1 MSSPRSSDSQ
11 SSHSADNGI
20 TTPSAPPHSPHHHR
34 LPHAPQRQVDLD
46 ARDAQKQLDIEKMD
60 QESGTSTPMPE
71 SESGEAP
78 RRVIG
83 FAKNDPENPVNWH
96 WKKKFLPVFA
106 AMMSVMNSTIS
117 SSLAAGSTDQIS
129 EYFHITSQAQLVLP
143 TSIFLVGYVI
153 GPLFFGP
160 LSESYGRKLIM
171 IAAFAVFTIFTLACA
186 VADTFAGLVVF
197 RLLVGI
203 PGSCAI
209 SVVGGVIADVYND
222 PTSRGRAMA
231 LFMAAT
237 TFGPLIGPVASGFIA
252 VVSWRWTFWL
262 GLIIAGVTW
271 IPLLAMPETYGPVIL
286 KRRAKRLRKESGDDD
301 VFAPIELEP
310 QDVRHVVT
318 VVLTRPIRMMLFEWI
333 VLFSC
338 LYLSFVYAVFYM
350 FFQAYP
356 IMYRGTYGFNAG
368 EEGLAF
374 LPIGLGAL
382 IACAMY
388 LTYDAFLARARA
400 RHRPWT
406 RNEEARRLPLA
417 CAAGPFIVAS
427 LFWAG
432 WTARPSI
439 HWAAPV
445 FAGVPFGVGYL
456 LCFMAILN
464 YLVDA
469 YEVFAASAMA
479 AAGTSRSVFG
489 AVLPFATRPMYG
501 ALGVDWACSLLGFVM
516 LGLCA
521 IPFVF
526 WRFGGAI
533 RANSAFCREL
543 KERRERQEEKDRQD
557 ERDDGD
563 VEKGV
568 GRGD

>member
-20 TTPSAPPHSPHHHR
+20 TTPSAPPHSPHHHTTAEIFLLDR

-171 IAAFAVFTIFTLACA
+171 IVAFAVFTIFTLACA

-338 LYLSFVYAVFYM
+338 
-350 FFQAYP
+350 
-356 IMYRGTYGFNAG
+356 TYGFNAG

-489 AVLPFATRPMYG
+489 AVLPFATRPM
-501 ALGVDWACSLLGFVM
+501 
-516 LGLCA
+516 
-521 IPFVF
+521 
-526 WRFGGAI
+526 
-533 RANSAFCREL
+533 EL

>member
-1 MSSPRSSDSQ
+1 M
-11 SSHSADNGI
+11 
-20 TTPSAPPHSPHHHR
+20 
-34 LPHAPQRQVDLD
+34 L
-46 ARDAQKQLDIEKMD
+46 
-60 QESGTSTPMPE
+60 
-71 SESGEAP
+71 
-78 RRVIG
+78 
-83 FAKNDPENPVNWH
+83 
-96 WKKKFLPVFA
+96 
-106 AMMSVMNSTIS
+106 SVMNSTIS
-117 SSLAAGSTDQIS
+117 SSLAAGATDPIAK
-129 EYFHITSQAQLVLP
+129 YFHITSQAQLVLP

-160 LSESYGRKLIM
+160 LSEAYGRKLIM
-171 IAAFAVFTIFTLACA
+171 ILAFAMFTVFTLACA

-209 SVVGGVIADVYND
+209 SVVGGVIADVHDN
-222 PTSRGRAMA
+222 PTSRGRSMA

-252 VVSWRWTFWL
+252 VISWRWTFWL

-271 IPLLAMPETYGPVIL
+271 IPLLAMPETYAPVIL
-286 KRRAKRLRKESGDDD
+286 KRRAKRLRKQTGDPNI
-301 VFAPIELEP
+301 FAPIELEP
-310 QDVRHVVT
+310 KDVRHVVT

-333 VLFSC
+333 VLFFS

-374 LPIGLGAL
+374 LPIGVGAL

-388 LTYDAFLARARA
+388 LLYDRFLALARAQN
-400 RHRPWT
+400 RPWT
-406 RNEEARRLPLA
+406 RSEEARRLPLA
-417 CAAGPFIVAS
+417 CIAGPFIVLS

-432 WTARPSI
+432 WTARPRV
-439 HWAAPV
+439 HWLAPAL
-445 FAGVPFGVGYL
+445 AGVPFGVGYL

-469 YEVFAASAMA
+469 YDVFAASAMA
-479 AAGTSRSVFG
+479 AAGASRSLFG
-489 AVLPFATRPMYG
+489 AALPFAARPLY
-501 ALGVDWACSLLGFVM
+501 ARLGVAWACSALGFVM
-516 LGLCA
+516 LALCA

-526 WRFGGAI
+526 WRYGDAI
-533 RANSAFCREL
+533 RARSAFCCELRE
-543 KERRERQEEKDRQD
+543 KRREMEE
-557 ERDDGD
+557 E
-563 VEKGV
+563 EEEEEE
-568 GRGD
+568 GRGVVGDEEAGRKAEV